1 MVGSLFFAEDRHRRQ
16 YAGQVAG
23 QEDNGVRLATEVF
36 RCALLDQFARVG
48 GAAVLGQAAVGVVGF
63 FGDRVEYD
71 VFQYG
76 AVLDGF
82 PDDRLVLLG
91 QVDAL
96 GIATAFDVE
105 HHAFAPAVLVVTD
118 QVTAFVGG
126 QGGLA
131 GAGQTEEQGY
141 IALFAHVGR
150 AVHRQHVG
158 RREQEVLHREHGFL
172 HFAGIT
178 HACDQH
184 LAGGEVDDHGAV
196 GVGAVTLRVA
206 DEPWCVLDFP
216 LVLASRVVLFGV
228 DEQAT
233 AEQIV
238 PRSLGGHLDW
248 QVVRRIGAYMN
259 MGNEAL
265 ALGEVRADT
274 VPQGVEFLGRE
285 LAVDR
290 APGDGVLSARLFNDE
305 TIDRRTASTMACL
318 HNQCASIGQYAFFA
332 GKGFLDQFVG
342 AQIGVHSVVGLRH
355 EVPRRP
361 VAECSKRFCSKK
373 TTTTTA

>member
-1 MVGSLFFAEDRHRRQ
+1 MFFAEDRHRRQ
-16 YAGQVAG
+16 DAGQVAG

-36 RCALLDQFARVG
+36 RGAFFDQFARVSG
-48 GAAVLGQAAVGVVGF
+48 TAVLGQAAVGVVSGL
-63 FGDRVEYD
+63 GDRVEYD
-71 VFQYG
+71 VFQYS

-96 GIATAFDVE
+96 GVATAFDVE
-105 HHAFAPAVLVVTD
+105 HHAHAPAVFVVTD
-118 QVTAFVGG
+118 QVTAFISG

-131 GAGQTEEQGY
+131 GAGQAEEQGY
-141 IALFAHVGR
+141 ITLFAHVGS
-150 AVHRQHVG
+150 AVHRQYVYG
-158 RREQEVLHREHGFL
+158 RQQEVLHREHGFL

-184 LAGGEVDDHGAV
+184 LAGGEVDDDGAV
-196 GVGAVTLRVA
+196 GVGAITLRVA
-206 DEPWCVLDFP
+206 DEPWRVLDFP
-216 LVLASRVVLFGV
+216 LVLASRVVLFRV

-238 PRSLGGHLDW
+238 PRCFGGHLDR

-259 MGNEAL
+259 VGNEAL
-265 ALGEVRADT
+265 ALGKVRTDT
-274 VPQGVEFLGRE
+274 VPQSVEFLGGK

-290 APGDGVLSARLFNDE
+290 APGDGVLGARLFNDE

-318 HNQCASIGQYAFFA
+318 HNQCASVGQYAFVA

-342 AQIGVHSVVGLRH
+342 AQIGVHSVVDLRH